1 MPDNSTMSSML
12 DSLEILAESPD
23 DGKIVLAFGDLP
35 QKLDTWLT
43 GAEST
48 LSEVDTTLGDLTEL
62 REDIEEAVEAAG
74 DAKTDAETHASN
86 AEAWAAGTRGGI
98 DVDSEDPAYHNNA
111 KYYVD
116 QISGDAA
123 AAAASATAAA
133 ASATAAAG
141 SESNAADS
149 ADEAASSAASATAS
163 ATAAAASQEDAED
176 SATAAAASQEA
187 AAVSATAASTAATA
201 ASGSAIS
208 ADSARTRAISAA
220 TDAQSAATEASS
232 SQVAA
237 ESARDA
243 AVTAKNT
250 AVTAKDDAVAA
261 KTAAE
266 SAQTAAAASQTAA
279 ASSATSAS
287 GSATAA
293 SSSAASA
300 AASATAA
307 DDSAQAAAQSAEDAQ
322 DVLDSI
328 PPDYTAMTQDVAELK
343 DVFEQLQDNVI
354 VDSAGPAPIVSVTD
368 GADGMPMRKVEVAI
382 EPVQDLHGYDSPWPA
397 GGGVNQFGDYTILNA
412 YITSDGKITANTDNR
427 SYIIPIKPSTTYAF
441 KVIRTTASGSTANDD
456 FQIGEYYLDSRP
468 VIGETGARL
477 YADGYVNNVVAGTI
491 TTSENAKWFVVKIG
505 KVSTTD
511 IDATVQTVQIEVGS
525 TVSETYTPYSNICQI
540 TGWTGAKVTRTGINI
555 WDEDWENGVYTDG
568 IKTNSIYYVRNKN
581 LIPVRPN
588 TTYYYKTP
596 TNTGRVL
603 FFDVDKTYI
612 STSNAFGNAT
622 FTTPENCYYMA
633 FFTSSTTYGNNVSI
647 NYPATDTEYHAY
659 QGQTYDITFP
669 AEAGTVY
676 GGTLDVASG
685 KLVVDRAIVTMN
697 GTENV
702 YRVEDNLAQVGG
714 YSQFKS
720 RRRAVSSHYKSVTK
734 SWTKLIPG
742 EWQLVDYT
750 IGFKE
755 TRFTDIATVK
765 AYITEQY
772 QNGTPL
778 QFIGELVAPM
788 VVQLD
793 PTEIKTLLGI
803 NNIWADAGNIAV
815 TYPADTKLYIDN
827 KIAELQALILENNG

>member
-1 MPDNSTMSSML
+1 MSENNNNTMSSML
-12 DSLEILAESPD
+12 DSLEVLAESPD

-163 ATAAAASQEDAED
+163 ATAAAASQE
-176 SATAAAASQEA
+176 AAAA
-187 AAVSATAASTAATA
+187 SATAASTAATA

-220 TDAQSAATEASS
+220 ADAQSAATEASS

-243 AVTAKNT
+243 AVTAKDT

-293 SSSAASA
+293 SNSATSA

-354 VDSAGPAPIVSVTD
+354 VDSAGPSPIVSIAD
-368 GADGMPMRKVEVAI
+368 GADCMPMRSVEVAI

-397 GGGVNQFGDYTILNA
+397 GGGVNCLPPMNA
-412 YITSDGKITANTDNR
+412 GTQNGVKIDVA
-427 SYIIPIKPSTTYAF
+427 
-441 KVIRTTASGSTANDD
+441 DD
-456 FQIGEYYLDSRP
+456 
-468 VIGETGARL
+468 
-477 YADGYVNNVVAGTI
+477 GTI
-491 TTSENAKWFVVKIG
+491 TINGTASTDTYFDKYFDASFSQGKQIYLCGFNPSAGDSRLTVFLIGTAGNAQVNLSSANAVYSVASNDNVISRWRLRVPSGVTFTNFVCKPMLQIGGSAPTSY
-505 KVSTTD
+505 S
-511 IDATVQTVQIEVGS
+511 
-525 TVSETYTPYSNICQI
+525 PYSNVCPI

-647 NYPATDTEYHAY
+647 NYPATDTDYHSY
-659 QGQTYDITFP
+659 QGQTYEVTFP
-669 AEAGTVY
+669 SEAGTVY
-676 GGTLDVASG
+676 GGTLDVVAG
-685 KLVVDRAIVTMN
+685 KLVVDRAGFTLTGNEVWHKANTPNSHWRFYITNDEIATTSQRNAVS
-697 GTENV
+697 NV
-702 YRVEDNLAQVGG
+702 Y
-714 YSQFKS
+714 KS
-720 RRRAVSSHYKSVTK
+720 LT
-734 SWTKLIPG
+734 PG
-742 EWQLVDYT
+742 ETYSGIMGVSQNSSGHILFVCDERYKTEENFRTYLATEGVFVSYTLTNPITYQL
-750 IGFKE
+750 
-755 TRFTDIATVK
+755 
-765 AYITEQY
+765 
-772 QNGTPL
+772 TP
-778 QFIGELVAPM
+778 Q
-788 VVQLD
+788 
-793 PTEIKTLLGI
+793 EIKTLLGV
-803 NNIWADAGNIAV
+803 NNVWSDTGNTSI
-815 TYPADTKLYIDN
+815 TYPADTKMYIDR
-827 KIAELQALILENNG
+827 KITEAVANALNA